1 VNNIVEFSDFVIEI
15 KNLIKKHQYKALKA
29 VNKELIELYRNIGK
43 LITQKQEK
51 YGWGKSVVK
60 ELSKELQKEYPG
72 KSGFSVQ
79 NLWYMRQFYL
89 EYKDNEK
96 LQTLSGEISWSA
108 NIAIISK
115 CKDMLEREFYIRSV
129 IKFGWSYR
137 VLINHI
143 ENNSY
148 EKFLANQTNFDKTL
162 PKELSPTAKLSVKD
176 EYTFDFLELDEEHS
190 EKELEDSI
198 LKKVRNFLIEMGGEF
213 AFIGNQYKLEV
224 GGEEFFI
231 DLLLYHRRLKSLVAI
246 ELKIGKFKPEYAGKM
261 NFYLSVLNDKVKLPD
276 ENPSI
281 GIIICKDKNNTIVEY
296 ALKDMTKPIGVSTYT
311 LTKELPKEY
320 QDKLPNQKDIQRLL
334 VEYFGD
340 TK

>member
-1 VNNIVEFSDFVIEI
+1 MNIIGFSEFVIEI
-15 KNLIKKHQYKALKA
+15 KNLIKYHQYNALKA

-60 ELSKELQKEYPG
+60 ELSKELQKEYSG
-72 KSGFSVQ
+72 RSGFSVR
-79 NLWYMRQFYL
+79 NLWYMKLFY
-89 EYKDNEK
+89 EKYKDNEK
-96 LQTLSGEISWSA
+96 MQTLSAQISWSA

-129 IKFGWSYR
+129 IKHGWSYR

-148 EKFLANQTNFDKTL
+148 EKFLVNQNNFDKTM
-162 PKELSPTAKLSVKD
+162 PKEISNKAKLSIKD

-190 EKELEDSI
+190 EKELEESI

-213 AFIGNQYKLEV
+213 AFVGNQYKLDV

-296 ALKDMTKPIGVSTYT
+296 ALKDLTKPIGVSTYT

-320 QDKLPNQKDIQRLL
+320 KDKLPNQNDIQNLL
-334 VEYFGD
+334 VEYFGE
-340 TK
+340 